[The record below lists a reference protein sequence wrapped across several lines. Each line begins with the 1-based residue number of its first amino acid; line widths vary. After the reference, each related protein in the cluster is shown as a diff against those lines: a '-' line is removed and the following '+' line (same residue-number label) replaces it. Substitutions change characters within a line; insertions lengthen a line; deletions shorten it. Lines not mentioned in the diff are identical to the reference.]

1 MGPVSNNTDER
12 QDGEL
17 GDEASAGPPKKR
29 RGLLLGSIGLGV
41 ALGAWQGAP
50 RLAPR
55 FAPCAAEAGPVWAA
69 IPLPF
74 GGGGSG
80 GGHGSD
86 GEASTDRFLQ
96 FDDLILNPA
105 GTDGARFLV
114 LSLALELREG
124 SSLSDIEARDPE
136 LRDVILTLLSAKTVQ
151 ELADVTRRPALREE
165 LRTRLNGLLGGEQ
178 VVRLYLPRFV
188 IQ

>member
-1 MGPVSNNTDER
+1 MSNNTDQRHDSES
-12 QDGEL
+12 DG
-17 GDEASAGPPKKR
+17 EASAEPPKKR

-74 GGGGSG
+74 GGEGSG
-80 GGHGSD
+80 GGHGGESD
-86 GEASTDRFLQ
+86 AATDRFVQ

-105 GTDGARFLV
+105 ATDGSRFLV
-114 LSLALELREG
+114 LSLALELRDG
-124 SSLSDIEARDPE
+124 SSVSDIEARDPE
-136 LRDVILTLLSAKTVQ
+136 VRDVILTLLSGKTVQ
-151 ELADVTRRPALREE
+151 ELADVTQRPALREE
-165 LRTRLNGLLGGEQ
+165 LRQRLNRLLGGDQ